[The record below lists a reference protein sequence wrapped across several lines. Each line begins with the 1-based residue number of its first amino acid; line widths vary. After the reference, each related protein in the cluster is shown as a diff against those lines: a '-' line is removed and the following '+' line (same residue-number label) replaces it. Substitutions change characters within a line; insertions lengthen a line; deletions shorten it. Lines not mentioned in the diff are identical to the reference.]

1 MEWPSKLHLHRQNPK
16 TYLFDK
22 WGEKRRMF
30 DLREKNSPPGKS
42 PRNWG
47 LELGNGEGKK
57 KEIGKVKKAKVKMD
71 PSVGPRLDLLAT
83 DLKSDSPAEGP
94 LPKLNKFT

>member
-1 MEWPSKLHLHRQNPK
+1 
-16 TYLFDK
+16 
-22 WGEKRRMF
+22 
-30 DLREKNSPPGKS
+30 
-42 PRNWG
+42 
-47 LELGNGEGKK
+47 
-57 KEIGKVKKAKVKMD
+57 MD